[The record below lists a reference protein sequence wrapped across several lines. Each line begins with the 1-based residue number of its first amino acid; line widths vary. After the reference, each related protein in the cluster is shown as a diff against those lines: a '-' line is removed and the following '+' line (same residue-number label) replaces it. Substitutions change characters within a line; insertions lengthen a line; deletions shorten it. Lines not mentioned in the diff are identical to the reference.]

1 MTAHHDHDMP
11 LIGVTGLRRLGSEI
25 GRMPPFLATVPVDA
39 FVTHYSAS
47 VTDAGGLPVLLARTQ
62 AWHSLIERL
71 DGIVLT
77 GGEDVEPRRYG
88 SLPTSHSAV
97 LDVERDQ
104 FELELIDAARSIGL
118 PILAICRGTQVLNVA
133 MGGTLVQHLSPD
145 EGERH
150 SFFGYPGDYRS
161 HAVRCAEGSTIA
173 SLYGPVV
180 KVNSFHHQAVETVG
194 RGMSSTAVADD
205 GVIEAIESDDGLA
218 LGVQWHPEML
228 GDDPLF
234 SWLVDAARRV
244 GAR

>member
-1 MTAHHDHDMP
+1 MPHDHDRDMP
-11 LIGVTGLRRLGSEI
+11 LIGVTGLRRLGSEV
-25 GRMPPFLATVPVDA
+25 GRMPPFLNTTPVDA

-47 VTDAGGLPVLLARTQ
+47 VTAAGGLPVLLARTPS
-62 AWHSLIERL
+62 WHSLIERL

-88 SLPTSHSAV
+88 GLPTSHSAV

-104 FELELIDAARSIGL
+104 FELELIDAARAIGL

-161 HAVRCAEGSTIA
+161 HTIRSTEGSQIA
-173 SLYGPVV
+173 ALYGPVT

-194 RGMSSTAVADD
+194 RGLTGTAVADD
-205 GVIEAIESDDGLA
+205 GVIEGIESEDGLA
-218 LGVQWHPEML
+218 IGVQWHPEML
-228 GDDPLF
+228 NDDPLF
-234 SWLVDAARRV
+234 EWLVGAARRK
-244 GAR
+244 